1 MLLRF
6 VQLFVLVSTML
17 FAYSDSDIDGVD
29 DSIDLCPNTDFDI
42 LVDEN
47 GCPQSKYF
55 PGKIIFQIGS
65 DTSFNEIDE
74 TISNLNIYTNYM
86 IKEWNFS
93 ISNSNYQVTNLANDM
108 TDNDLFLTAGY
119 TFVKDNIRTRF
130 SLGTKFDLSS
140 RDSSDEER
148 DNDYYASMNIE
159 YFFKEKQNVF
169 FYYSYTISGD
179 SDKIDYSNFQS
190 ISAKQA
196 YSLMQE
202 DNNVTLLDVR
212 TIEEFKSHH
221 VRDAQL
227 IPLGKLENNLQKL
240 KAHKNKKILVY
251 CQTGRRSVSASRIL
265 ENNGF
270 TPINIEGGIIAM
282 KHVGF
287 DMLK

>member
-1 MLLRF
+1 MSNLKNYTNILYWIAM
-6 VQLFVLVSTML
+6 VGLVIW
-17 FAYSDSDIDGVD
+17 FAYTKGW
-29 DSIDLCPNTDFDI
+29 I
-42 LVDEN
+42 L
-47 GCPQSKYF
+47 
-55 PGKIIFQIGS
+55 
-65 DTSFNEIDE
+65 
-74 TISNLNIYTNYM
+74 
-86 IKEWNFS
+86 
-93 ISNSNYQVTNLANDM
+93 A
-108 TDNDLFLTAGY
+108 
-119 TFVKDNIRTRF
+119 
-130 SLGTKFDLSS
+130 
-140 RDSSDEER
+140 
-148 DNDYYASMNIE
+148 
-159 YFFKEKQNVF
+159 
-169 FYYSYTISGD
+169 
-179 SDKIDYSNFQS
+179 NFQS

-227 IPLGKLENNLQKL
+227 IPLRKLENNLQKL